1 MTDLGVT
8 PKAMPS
14 AEVISGSIS
23 LWSASG
29 AHHWLPVSGQSMWP
43 FLNDGDRVLVAWG
56 RDNLRPGD
64 LLVYQVNGRLVIH
77 RLIEIRQTPTARRF
91 ITCGDNVRRADP
103 PVYAPQIVGP
113 VVAAERGERIFHLR
127 RFHWRLF
134 GRGVA
139 RLQRIFLKLRWRL

>member
-1 MTDLGVT
+1 
-8 PKAMPS
+8 
-14 AEVISGSIS
+14 
-23 LWSASG
+23 
-29 AHHWLPVSGQSMWP
+29 MWP

>member
-1 MTDLGVT
+1 
-8 PKAMPS
+8 
-14 AEVISGSIS
+14 
-23 LWSASG
+23 
-29 AHHWLPVSGQSMWP
+29 MWP

-56 RDNLRPGD
+56 RDNLRVGD
-64 LLVYQVNGRLVIH
+64 LLVFQVNGRLVIH
-77 RLIEIRQTPTARRF
+77 RLIEIRQTATARRF

-113 VVAAERGERIFHLR
+113 VIAAERGERMIHLR

-134 GRGVA
+134 GRSVA

>member
-1 MTDLGVT
+1 
-8 PKAMPS
+8 
-14 AEVISGSIS
+14 
-23 LWSASG
+23 
-29 AHHWLPVSGQSMWP
+29 
-43 FLNDGDRVLVAWG
+43 
-56 RDNLRPGD
+56 
-64 LLVYQVNGRLVIH
+64 VNGRLVIH